1 MQNYAL
7 EETVMDL
14 FEAIRSRYSVRSYL
28 SRPVEQEKLNRI
40 FDAARLAPSGSNR
53 QPYKFVVVR
62 DAETRRKLVPACC
75 DQAFVG
81 QAPVVIAA
89 VGLMPDRVMSCGVP
103 GDPVD
108 VAIALEHVALAA
120 TAEGLG
126 TCWIGA
132 FHQDQVR
139 ELLGIPNHAKVIE
152 VMTLGY
158 PADRPGRKTRKPM
171 NEIVCYD
178 QWQ

>member
-1 MQNYAL
+1 
-7 EETVMDL
+7 MDL
-14 FEAIRSRYSVRSYL
+14 YEAIKSRYSVRSYL
-28 SRPVEQEKLNRI
+28 NKSVEQEKLDRI
-40 FDAARLAPSGSNR
+40 LDAARLAPSGSNR
-53 QPYKFVVVR
+53 QAWKFVVVR
-62 DAETRRKLVPACC
+62 DAETRKKLVSACSN
-75 DQAFVG
+75 QEFVS

-89 VGLMPDRVMSCGVP
+89 VGLMPDRIMSCGVP

-120 TAEGLG
+120 TSEGLG
-126 TCWIGA
+126 TCWIGS

-139 ELLGIPNHAKVIE
+139 TLLGIPANAKVIE

-158 PADRPGRKTRKPM
+158 PADHPQPKTRKPM
-171 NEIVCYD
+171 KELVCYD

>member
-1 MQNYAL
+1 
-7 EETVMDL
+7 MDL
-14 FEAIRSRYSVRSYL
+14 YVAIKSRYSARSYL
-28 SRPVEQEKLNRI
+28 NKPVEKEKLDRI
-40 FDAARLAPSGSNR
+40 LDAARLAPSGSNR
-53 QPYKFVVVR
+53 QPWKFVVVR
-62 DAETRRKLVPACC
+62 DAETRKKLVPVCSN
-75 DQAFVG
+75 QEFVG

-89 VGLMPDRVMSCGVP
+89 VGLMPDRIMSCGVP

-126 TCWIGA
+126 TCWIGS
-132 FHQDQVR
+132 FHQDR
-139 ELLGIPNHAKVIE
+139 IRALLGVPANAKVVE

-158 PADRPGRKTRKPM
+158 PADHPRPKIRKPM
-171 NEIVCYD
+171 KELVCYD